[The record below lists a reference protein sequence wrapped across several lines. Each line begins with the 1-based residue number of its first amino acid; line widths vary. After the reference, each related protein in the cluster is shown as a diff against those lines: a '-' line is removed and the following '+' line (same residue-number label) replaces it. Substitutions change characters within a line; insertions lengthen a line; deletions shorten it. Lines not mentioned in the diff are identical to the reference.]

1 MRIKNVVS
9 LQPAANPALVMR
21 DLIYRH
27 IREVS
32 ASKIMGKSHVYS
44 LRSMAEEKIGQVYV
58 TEFAA
63 SHLVDHATMRRDV
76 DKVLPQTIYQD
87 ITYFSGVLQMVKLW
101 KVEGWKRIEDEYE
114 EALLWLEKLNLIG
127 KSVPRTR
134 RPEDDELARIRAH
147 YTGKA
152 AEGVQK
158 LPMVTMVDW
167 QISSCRRI
175 SESCRIK
182 WEHIDYENKMYMVE
196 DVKDPKHKVG
206 NHMWFPALGDAW
218 QILISQPMVD
228 ERVFPYLS
236 ASISANFTLMKH
248 ELNIINLRLHDL
260 RAEGATRLLE
270 QGYSTSEVRLVT
282 GHKTTAMLDRI
293 YARLRPVDLHKG
305 PAALRAL
312 QRAA

>member
-1 MRIKNVVS
+1 MRVQNVVS
-9 LQPAANPALVMR
+9 LQPAANPGMTIR

-27 IREVS
+27 IRETS
-32 ASKIMGKSHVYS
+32 ASRIMGKSHGYS

-63 SHLVDHATMRRDV
+63 SHLVAHATMRRDV

-87 ITYFSGVLQMVKLW
+87 VTYLSGALQMVKLW
-101 KVEGWKRIEDEYE
+101 KVDGWKRIEEEYE
-114 EALLWLEKLNLIG
+114 EAILWLEKLNLIG
-127 KSVPRTR
+127 KSIPRTR
-134 RPEDDELARIRAH
+134 RPEDEELARIRAH

-152 AEGVQK
+152 AEGAQK
-158 LPMVTMVDW
+158 LPMLTMVDW

-182 WEHIDYENKMYMVE
+182 WEHLDYDQKMYMVE

-228 ERVFPYLS
+228 ERVFPYKS
-236 ASISANFTLMKH
+236 ESISANFTLMKH

-282 GHKTTAMLDRI
+282 GHRTTAMLDRI

-312 QRAA
+312 QRAS

>member
-1 MRIKNVVS
+1 MRMKNVVS
-9 LQPAANPALVMR
+9 LQPAANPAMTIR

-32 ASKIMGKSHVYS
+32 ASRIMGRSQLYS
-44 LRSMAEEKIGQVYV
+44 LKVMAEGKIGKVYV

-63 SHLVDHATMRRDV
+63 SHLVEHATMRRNE
-76 DKVLPQTIYQD
+76 DKVAPPTIMQD
-87 ITYFSGVLQMVKLW
+87 VCFLSGALQMVKLW

-114 EALLWLEKLNLIG
+114 EALLWLEKLSLIG
-127 KSVPRTR
+127 KSIPRTR
-134 RPEDDELARIRAH
+134 RPEDEELVRIRAH
-147 YTGKA
+147 YTAKS

-158 LPMVTMVDW
+158 LPMLTMVDW
-167 QISSCRRI
+167 QIASCRRI
-175 SESCRIK
+175 SESTRIK
-182 WEHIDYENKMYMVE
+182 WEYLDYENKMYMVE

-228 ERVFPYLS
+228 ERVFPYK
-236 ASISANFTLMKH
+236 AESITQNFVLMKH